1 MLKNSAKV
9 FEMAE
14 ETAAKFHQ
22 RQEAERKAREEAAS
36 AIVNSLGDL
45 GEDIVDPLEGVT
57 DQLDS
62 VLESEAKE

>member
-1 MLKNSAKV
+1 
-9 FEMAE
+9 MADNGNGAE
-14 ETAAKFHQ
+14 DDAA
-22 RQEAERKAREEAAS
+22 AREEAAS